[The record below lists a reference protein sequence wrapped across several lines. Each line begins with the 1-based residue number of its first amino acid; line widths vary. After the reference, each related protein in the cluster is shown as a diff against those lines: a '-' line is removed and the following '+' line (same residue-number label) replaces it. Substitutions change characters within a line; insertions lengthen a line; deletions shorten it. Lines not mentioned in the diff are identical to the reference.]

1 MSNKY
6 YLDWKEY
13 DDVWEKTLYIWSDVA
28 ILIEETVGEI
38 LGGDSSLFLD
48 HMDPWDSMEKKL
60 RDKKIKERKIEN
72 LLEVIV
78 NIKGE
83 DKKFKKHLNN
93 DKKIT
98 ISDIQKVMDKYS
110 KRSINVKAEIKN
122 K

>member
-13 DDVWEKTLYIWSDVA
+13 DDIWGKTLYIWSDVS

-38 LGGDSSLFLD
+38 LGGNSSLLLD

-60 RDKKIKERKIEN
+60 REIKIEEQKIEN

-83 DKKFKKHLNN
+83 NKKFKKHLNN